1 MVGWWGSDGF
11 YWNGVFW
18 GGAWFIYT
26 QLAVEVVTGA
36 LSVVV
41 FFFST
46 YDTGTDVG
54 VGELAVDELADY
66 ICVVGWD
73 EAEVTAVDVDD
84 FDCVWIVAVLG
95 VLNQG
100 AVAVGIDGVLDT
112 LAEVYACNLG
122 RVDVWVQFSPEI
134 ANDVFW
140 NWSVVSSVDDGVVC
154 LPVPYFIGLTDD
166 FFFGISQGRALWLLW
181 LERTLWR

>member
-11 YWNGVFW
+11 YWNGVFG

-46 YDTGTDVG
+46 YDMGTDVG

-66 ICVVGWD
+66 ICVVG
-73 EAEVTAVDVDD
+73 
-84 FDCVWIVAVLG
+84 
-95 VLNQG
+95 
-100 AVAVGIDGVLDT
+100 
-112 LAEVYACNLG
+112 
-122 RVDVWVQFSPEI
+122 
-134 ANDVFW
+134 
-140 NWSVVSSVDDGVVC
+140 
-154 LPVPYFIGLTDD
+154 
-166 FFFGISQGRALWLLW
+166 
-181 LERTLWR
+181 